1 MPNNEGTNSEL
12 YAYQIIDHLV
22 QLGITYFCIAPGSR
36 SSALTLAAASHPK
49 VETLVHFDERGL
61 AFHALGYSKASL
73 KPCAI
78 IVTSGTAVGNLLPA
92 VMEASASRIPMILLT
107 ADRPHELRD
116 CGSNQTAD
124 HIKIFGNHTRWQIDL
139 ACHDPRLPSSY
150 LPSALSYAVFMSQQS
165 PSGPVHI
172 NCMFREPLH
181 SLHPVEYTST
191 QSKMVEYLPSIATC
205 SEETLQAIEEKL
217 TSHSSGMILVGSLS
231 REKDAKAIFELA
243 TRLQWPVVSD
253 ITSFMRPY
261 CHSSPCIPYF
271 DPLIKNTDSP
281 DVECVLHFGDRIV
294 SKGIAEWL
302 FKEKPEYI
310 LIADHPDRYD
320 PKGQVTTRL
329 FCDISWFCKHL
340 GERIK
345 ATPSKLLH
353 SWDLGSK
360 EINREVK
367 QFFSDKES
375 ISEVGLITS
384 LASEIPKNWN
394 LFLAN
399 SMPVRDA
406 DSFFYPE
413 NFTGKI
419 FVNRGVSGID
429 GNVSTAVGIAA
440 AMQMPLIALLGDLT
454 FMHDMNA
461 ITQVASSPTP
471 VILVIVNNGGGGI
484 FSFLPIAAKAKQFE
498 KYFATTHDFHF
509 EEISKF
515 AEIPFFRPSSKQAL
529 LSIWQDL
536 KQHPRSCFIEVVTD
550 RKENVEKHGEI
561 HKILTEALCPQEEL
575 TAR

>member
-1 MPNNEGTNSEL
+1 MPNDEGTNSEL

-61 AFHALGYSKASL
+61 AFHALGYSKASV

-124 HIKIFGNHTRWQIDL
+124 HIKIFGNTVRWQIDL
-139 ACHDPRLPSSY
+139 ACYDPRLPSSY
-150 LPSALSYAVFMSQQS
+150 LPSALSYAVFMSKKA
-165 PSGPVHI
+165 PTGPVHI

-181 SLHPVEYTST
+181 CLDPVEHTST

-205 SEETLQAIEEKL
+205 SEETLQVIEQKL
-217 TSHSSGMILVGSLS
+217 TSYSSGMILVGSVS
-231 REKDAKAIFELA
+231 RQEDAKAILELA
-243 TRLQWPVVSD
+243 TKLQWPLVSD

-261 CHSSPCIPYF
+261 CDKSPCIPYF
-271 DPLIKNTDSP
+271 DPLIKNSNSP
-281 DVECVLHFGDRIV
+281 DIECVLHFGDRVV
-294 SKGIAEWL
+294 SKTISEWL
-302 FKEKPEYI
+302 FRQKPEYI

-340 GERIK
+340 GERIN
-345 ATPSKLLH
+345 ANPSNLLH
-353 SWDLGSK
+353 SWGHASK
-360 EINREVK
+360 EINRELQ
-367 QFFSDKES
+367 QFFSGKEN

-384 LASEIPKNWN
+384 LASNMPKDWN

-406 DSFFYPE
+406 DSFFYPD
-413 NFTGKI
+413 NFAGKI

-440 AMQMPLIALLGDLT
+440 ALQIPLIALLGDLS

-484 FSFLPIAAKAKQFE
+484 FSFLPIAGKAKQFE
-498 KYFATTHDFHF
+498 KYFATSHDFHF

-515 AEIPFFRPSSKQAL
+515 AGIPFFRPSCKNGL
-529 LSIWQDL
+529 LSIWEDL
-536 KQHPRSCFIEVVTD
+536 KENPRSCFIEVVTD
-550 RKENVEKHGEI
+550 RKENLEEHIEI
-561 HKILTEALCPQEEL
+561 HKILTEALCSQEQL
-575 TAR
+575 MVR